1 MTKGTPAR
9 LGVTAVE
16 LYERD
21 VTFRM
26 PFRFGVVTLTAA
38 PQAYARIQVRLAD
51 GRTGWGMAAE
61 LMAPKWFDKNPEL
74 SNQDNFEQLRRSLRT
89 ARALYLEAG
98 DGHTPFGLSATC
110 DAEQRRICAAEG
122 LNGLIAQYGPAL
134 LDRAVLDAVCRLEDL
149 SVYDAVRGGLAGIAP
164 DAVAPDLDGFDADAF
179 LAGLRARD
187 RIAARHTVGLV
198 DPLSRADQDPAARI
212 GDGLPETLEEVV
224 ETYSHRWFKLKVA
237 GDRAADLERLA
248 GIAEVLDRCAGD
260 YRASLDGNEQ
270 YKDVD
275 GILGLWEAMSGDPRL
290 QRLCRSI
297 AFVEQ
302 PIARSVALEQDVGP
316 LARQRP
322 VILDESDDSPD
333 AFPRGRTLGYT
344 GISSKTCKGLYRS
357 LINAMRCRAW
367 SQETGTE
374 FFMSGEDL
382 TTQAGLAVQQD
393 LALVALLGLG
403 HVERNGHHYVRGM
416 ADLPASEQRAF
427 RDAHADLYRDLEGV
441 TVLRITE
448 GELAIG
454 SLACPG
460 FAAAAE
466 PDWADMRAL

>member
-1 MTKGTPAR
+1 MTGSTPAR
-9 LGVTAVE
+9 LAVTAVE

-26 PFRFGVVTLTAA
+26 PFRFGVVTLEAA
-38 PQAYARIQVRLAD
+38 PQAYARVQVQLDD
-51 GRTGWGMAAE
+51 GGAGWGMAAE
-61 LMAPKWFDKNPEL
+61 LMAPKWFDKSPEL
-74 SNQDNFEQLRRSLRT
+74 SNEDNFEQLRRSLRT
-89 ARALYLEAG
+89 ARQLYLDAG
-98 DGHTPFGLSATC
+98 GGHTPFGLSAAC
-110 DAEQRRICAAEG
+110 DPEQRRRCADAG

-134 LDRAVLDAVCRLEDL
+134 LDRAVLDAACRLQQV

-164 DAVAPDLDGFDADAF
+164 DAVAPDLAGFDADGF
-179 LAGLRARD
+179 LAGLQPRD

-224 ETYSHRWFKLKVA
+224 ESYGHRWFKLKVA

-270 YKDVD
+270 YQDVD
-275 GILGLWEAMSGDPRL
+275 GILGLWEAMARDPRL
-290 QRLCRSI
+290 ERLCRSI

-302 PIARSVALEQDVGP
+302 PIARKLALEQDVGP
-316 LARQRP
+316 LARHRP

-333 AFPRGRTLGYT
+333 AFPRGRALGYA

-367 SQETGTE
+367 SKETGAD

-427 RDAHADLYRDLEGV
+427 RDAHPDLYRDLDGV
-441 TVLRITE
+441 TVLRIDN
-448 GELAIG
+448 GDLAIG

-460 FAAAAE
+460 FAVAAE
-466 PDWADMRAL
+466 PDWTDMRAL